1 MHWSDFVFR
10 SYLLAMRDWIP
21 LPNEFQRKLNDTVIH
36 LCRSELPE
44 QSIRRS
50 IRVERTEVTG
60 RRKVSVIQDIEK
72 LRAELQVESLGNS
85 WDPVVLE
92 QGEIHIKQPWSN
104 NRIAPDVAA
113 NVCT

>member
-1 MHWSDFVFR
+1 
-10 SYLLAMRDWIP
+10 MRDWIP

-50 IRVERTEVTG
+50 IRIERTEITG